1 MQLDVLTNKNYKTYN
16 YISRYNNVPYY
27 FNTLDQKYVYG
38 TAYQLSQDNA
48 YLLHKVKKNDS
59 FDSLSLTYYN
69 SPLYFW
75 VIMDFNQIQD
85 PFDFPEVGSE
95 LKIPTL
101 SSIAF
106 KVE

>member
-1 MQLDVLTNKNYKTYN
+1 MKQEILTDKNYKNYD

-27 FNTLDQKYVYG
+27 YNTLDEKYIYS
-38 TAYQLSQDNA
+38 TAYQMSADNT
-48 YLLHKVKKNDS
+48 YLIHKVKRGDT

-85 PFDFPEVGSE
+85 PFYDLEVNTE

-101 SSIAF
+101 SNIAF
-106 KVE
+106 KVN